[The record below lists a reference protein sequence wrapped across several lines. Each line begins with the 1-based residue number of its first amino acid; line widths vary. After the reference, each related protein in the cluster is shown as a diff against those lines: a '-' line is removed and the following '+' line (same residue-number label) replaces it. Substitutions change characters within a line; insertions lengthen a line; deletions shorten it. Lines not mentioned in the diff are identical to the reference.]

1 MLSPSTTDMAHTL
14 NSLGHVTMMRKSKE
28 TFWTPRV
35 CTVEVPLAGA
45 EALSAK
51 PVAAWTADEVIA
63 WVTTVEG
70 GRFSHVVLPPNTTGQ
85 GLLELGKQEL
95 AAMFSGQ
102 MREADEVRGQGE
114 GASWNVAVVQRRMWG
129 RELFKALR
137 EHVRDDNAR
146 SLPSWGTSR

>member
-1 MLSPSTTDMAHTL
+1 M
-14 NSLGHVTMMRKSKE
+14 
-28 TFWTPRV
+28 
-35 CTVEVPLAGA
+35 
-45 EALSAK
+45 
-51 PVAAWTADEVIA
+51 
-63 WVTTVEG
+63 TTVEG